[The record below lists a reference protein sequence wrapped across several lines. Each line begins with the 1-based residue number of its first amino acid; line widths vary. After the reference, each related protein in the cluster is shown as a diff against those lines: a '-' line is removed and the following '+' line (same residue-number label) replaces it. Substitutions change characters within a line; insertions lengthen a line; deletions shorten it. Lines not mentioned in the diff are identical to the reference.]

1 MSPRGAACTFCRMN
15 ILNQLSDAVSGVV
28 SSLAPSLVTVV
39 GKRVNAT
46 AIPWDEHHLV
56 TARHNLSKRRA
67 PIVRLPD
74 GTERQ
79 AEVVGRDGATDLALL
94 KIDHGLP
101 VPSWADEGGRVGEL
115 VLALARPGS
124 SPQASLGM
132 VTSVGDAWRTRH
144 GGPVDRYLEVDAEL
158 PMGFSG
164 GPLVGADGSVLGL
177 NTRGLLRGGATLP
190 TPTVRRVLGQ
200 LEQHGEVRRHWLGL
214 GLQPVEDGLLVSLVA
229 GGSPA
234 EAGGVLV
241 GDIVTHAG
249 GTAVTRPTELAA
261 VLSTSIGQALELQL
275 IRGGQP
281 ATVTV
286 TPVEKPAARQAC

>member
-1 MSPRGAACTFCRMN
+1 MN
-15 ILNQLSDAVSGVV
+15 TLTQLSDALSGVV
-28 SSLAPSLVTVV
+28 SSLAPSLVTIV

-56 TARHNLSKRRA
+56 TAKHNLPKRRA
-67 PIVRLPD
+67 PVVRLPD
-74 GTERQ
+74 GSEHE
-79 AEVVGRDGATDLALL
+79 AEVVGRDGQTDLALL
-94 KIDHGLP
+94 KLEHGLP
-101 VPSWADEGGRVGEL
+101 VPTWADEGGAVGEL
-115 VLALARPGS
+115 VLALARPGG

-132 VTSVGDAWRTRH
+132 VTSVGEAWRTRH
-144 GGPVDRYLEVDAEL
+144 GGPVDRYLEVDASL

-164 GPLVGADGSVLGL
+164 GPLVAADGKVLGL
-177 NTRGLLRGGATLP
+177 NTRTLLRGGATLP
-190 TPTVRRVLGQ
+190 TPTLRRVLGQ

-214 GLQPVEDGLLVSLVA
+214 GLQPVDDGLLVSLVA

-249 GTAVTRPTELAA
+249 GTAMSRPSELAA
-261 VLSTSIGQALELQL
+261 VLSTSIGQPLELAL

-281 ATVTV
+281 TTVTV
-286 TPVEKPAARQAC
+286 TPTERPAARQAC